1 MCYVLQKEKAYYP
14 FYFFARSRTRAAM
27 WKVFFNR
34 LLAALAFTDA
44 ASIAL
49 LAADGL
55 RRTFGFASVLHLV
68 RSRFLS

>member
-1 MCYVLQKEKAYYP
+1 MCYLLQRKKNISP
-14 FYFFARSRTRAAM
+14 YFLARFGNRAAM

-34 LLAALAFTDA
+34 LLAALALADT